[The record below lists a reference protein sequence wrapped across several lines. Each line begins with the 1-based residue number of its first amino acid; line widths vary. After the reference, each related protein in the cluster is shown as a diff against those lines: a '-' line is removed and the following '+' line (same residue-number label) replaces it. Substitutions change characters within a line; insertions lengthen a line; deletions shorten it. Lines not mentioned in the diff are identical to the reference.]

1 MNKKLNKISAILC
14 GLFLPVLLTL
24 AIPFLKI
31 LFLSQHYYTGYLDGD
46 AIYYLVKDFVTNG
59 IWAIGVLIYILW
71 VIRDKTK
78 LTIISN
84 IFIIICALCG
94 CYIVLI
100 RSSLLYFAQF
110 IDTSTYTL
118 ESILIIIA
126 CSLLVRRIYL
136 YLRHS

>member
-100 RSSLLYFAQF
+100 RSSLLYLAKY
-110 IDTSTYTL
+110 IDTSTYTID
-118 ESILIIIA
+118 SILIIIA
-126 CSLLVRRIYL
+126 CSLLIRKIYMN
-136 YLRHS
+136 LRHS

>member
-1 MNKKLNKISAILC
+1 M
-14 GLFLPVLLTL
+14 
-24 AIPFLKI
+24 
-31 LFLSQHYYTGYLDGD
+31 
-46 AIYYLVKDFVTNG
+46 YYLVKDFATNG
-59 IWAIGVLIYILW
+59 IWAIGVLSYILW